1 MFVCSNKYAFG
12 SSSSW
17 HIVWRRVWAQST
29 SVSATKFA
37 GHALHRQRGITN
49 STPAHTERHKK
60 TAHLHTQRGIM
71 NSTLAHTERHDK
83 EWACVTQREAQ
94 QQHTSSLVCYWC
106 LCVTTLT
113 LVFSVSQP
121 TKSSATA
128 GMFYSK
134 SSAITAHLH
143 TQRGTNNVTL
153 AHTERHNNSGHVSH
167 TE

>member
-1 MFVCSNKYAFG
+1 MHLG
-12 SSSSW
+12 RHHLW

-37 GHALHRQRGITN
+37 GHALHTQRGITKQ
-49 STPAHTERHKK
+49 HTCTHREAEKY
-60 TAHLHTQRGIM
+60 
-71 NSTLAHTERHDK
+71 STLAHTERHNK

-106 LCVTTLT
+106 LCVTNLT
-113 LVFSVSQP
+113 LVFSISQQ
-121 TKSSATA
+121 TTSSATA
-128 GMFYSK
+128 DMFYSK
-134 SSAITAHLH
+134 SSTTTAHLH